1 MRVMIPILATTY
13 GESVTWKETR
23 MFITLIYNLRLS
35 LTNNHKVRQ
44 QFIKIHRLIN
54 YSNTTGLLLYCIFY
68 FLSNKC

>member
-44 QFIKIHRLIN
+44 QFTTIHRLIN